1 MDFLALCGVGKGLSL
16 CLELQADRVRWA
28 PFACAL
34 LMHVPK
40 PPAVA
45 NTPQLLL
52 LFSLSDLGY
61 ECSDGLRHHTLHFF
75 RHSNKKVKLVILF
88 TVF

>member
-1 MDFLALCGVGKGLSL
+1 MDSLALCGVGKGLSL
-16 CLELQADRVRWA
+16 CLALQADRVRWA

-45 NTPQLLL
+45 NTPQLLF

-61 ECSDGLRHHTLHFF
+61 EYSDRFLHHTPH
-75 RHSNKKVKLVILF
+75 LF
-88 TVF
+88 